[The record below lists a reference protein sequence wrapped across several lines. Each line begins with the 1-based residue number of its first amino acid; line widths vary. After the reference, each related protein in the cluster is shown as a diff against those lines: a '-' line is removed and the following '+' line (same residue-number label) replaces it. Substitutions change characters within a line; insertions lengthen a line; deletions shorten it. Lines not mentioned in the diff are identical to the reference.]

1 MHARSHRYLF
11 NTGRRMNKTL
21 VDGYTGERELMPAKN
36 QMDGVHI
43 RFDIGRSEA
52 QLLSSSLT
60 RRFVGLIR
68 PSSRCALSASDVYRY
83 LCGTVKNSAEF
94 LFSFVAFADGPLSS
108 LRTGFT

>member
-1 MHARSHRYLF
+1 MWACRKEILPESDPSFPSRCTLDPIASWYLF

-68 PSSRCALSASDVYRY
+68 
-83 LCGTVKNSAEF
+83 
-94 LFSFVAFADGPLSS
+94 
-108 LRTGFT
+108 RTGHPPDAPFQARCVSIPFRNGEK

>member
-1 MHARSHRYLF
+1 
-11 NTGRRMNKTL
+11 MNKTL

-60 RRFVGLIR
+60 RRFVGLIHR
-68 PSSRCALSASDVYRY
+68 PSTRCALSGEMCID
-83 LCGTVKNSAEF
+83 TFAERWKIAQF
-94 LFSFVAFADGPLSS
+94 LFLLVAQTNRYARCEPA
-108 LRTGFT
+108 LRSILRNPVF